1 MVVVLVYY
9 FQSQL
14 LGISCTLVLA
24 YKILLLGEDVG
35 IAIIKHW
42 TDIVL
47 QHPFYDSAG
56 TWGAT
61 AVKKNF
67 SHGGGR
73 LKV

>member
-1 MVVVLVYY
+1 MTTNGTGPGGMVVVLVYY

-24 YKILLLGEDVG
+24 DEILLLGENIG
-35 IAIIKHW
+35 IAIIKYGAN
-42 TDIVL
+42 IVL

-61 AVKKNF
+61 TVK
-67 SHGGGR
+67 
-73 LKV
+73 